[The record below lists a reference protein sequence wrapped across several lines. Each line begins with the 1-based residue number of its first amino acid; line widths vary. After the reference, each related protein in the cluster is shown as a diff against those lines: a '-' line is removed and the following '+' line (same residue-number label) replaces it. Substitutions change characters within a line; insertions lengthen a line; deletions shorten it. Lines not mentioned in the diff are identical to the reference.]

1 MQYRVVIGMHS
12 IYLKAREYHEC
23 FKGKLWSTLL
33 LMFYLEAIYLPAL
46 KTVFH
51 HYEVRRF
58 NRLWLTQIYIY
69 QFYISDLIRLANDV
83 ETNPGP
89 NTGYIEKFP
98 VNTINQKCLSSNEP
112 LNNSNGT
119 FVQNSTKLD
128 NLKRK
133 NKNIEDNVY
142 SGKEPRLATSKER
155 KENDCV
161 ETLNVNFNED
171 RDAAF
176 LFTPCNE
183 RA

>member
-1 MQYRVVIGMHS
+1 
-12 IYLKAREYHEC
+12 
-23 FKGKLWSTLL
+23 
-33 LMFYLEAIYLPAL
+33 MFYLEAIYLPAL
-46 KTVFH
+46 KTVVH

-142 SGKEPRLATSKER
+142 SGKKPRLATSKER

-183 RA
+183 RAQSIWCSALNLPLIVKHNSKPSKKLEQPPKLFKI